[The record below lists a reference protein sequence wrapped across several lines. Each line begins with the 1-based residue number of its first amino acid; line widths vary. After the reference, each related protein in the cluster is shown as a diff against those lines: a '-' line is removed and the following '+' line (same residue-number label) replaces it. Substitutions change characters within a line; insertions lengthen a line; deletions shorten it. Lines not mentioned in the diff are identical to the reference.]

1 MKDVIML
8 IKTGIF
14 FIGTIPAFLLS
25 FIIEEKIIAILISLL
40 LLVFVIINFNLKKLF
55 CYIGIIGTSLLS
67 NYYSLSNP
75 GTDDSLSE
83 LNEVISS
90 MFYASLYATIVGIL
104 LIIFALLVIFSF
116 IKKKNSNILKDN
128 KI

>member
-1 MKDVIML
+1 MESVIAL
-8 IKTGIF
+8 IKMGIF

-25 FIIEEKIIAILISLL
+25 FIIETKIIAILLSLF
-40 LLVFVIINFNLKKLF
+40 LLVFVIINFNLKKLL
-55 CYIGIIGTSLLS
+55 CYIGIIGTSALS

-83 LNEVISS
+83 LNEVVSS

-104 LIIFALLVIFSF
+104 LIVFVLLVIFSF
-116 IKKKNSNILKDN
+116 IKKKNSNVLKDN